1 VRDPRG
7 PETVIRV
14 RARRLGAL
22 ASGLVAGILAGA
34 GLFLATMWLVLKGG
48 HPVGPHLAL
57 LGQFFIG
64 YRVTTMGSLIGLAY
78 GFVTGFVVF
87 FCGAALYNW
96 IADRREHGGDGS
108 TGA

>member
-1 VRDPRG
+1 MPDPLD
-7 PETVIRV
+7 PDAVIRI

-22 ASGLVAGILAGA
+22 ASGLVAGVLGGA
-34 GLFLATMWLVLKGG
+34 GLFAATMWLVLKGG

-64 YRVTTMGSLIGLAY
+64 YTVTPLGSLIGLAY

-87 FCGAALYNW
+87 YCGASLYNW
-96 IADRREHGGDGS
+96 IADWREQSRGGR
-108 TGA
+108 A